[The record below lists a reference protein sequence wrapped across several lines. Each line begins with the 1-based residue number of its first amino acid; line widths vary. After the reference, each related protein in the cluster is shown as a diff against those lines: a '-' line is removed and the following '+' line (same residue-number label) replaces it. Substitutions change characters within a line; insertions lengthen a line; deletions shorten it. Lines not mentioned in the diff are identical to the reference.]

1 MKLIIGLGNPGKDY
15 IGTRHNIGFYLIDNY
30 VKEENWSNKFDGLV
44 CSKIVNNEKVYFFK
58 PQTYMNNSGI
68 AVQKIV
74 KYYDIPFEDIL
85 VIHDDLDLEFGTYR
99 IKFDSSSG
107 GHNGIKS
114 IINCLND
121 QKFWRLK
128 IGISNDKS
136 NVKDYVLG
144 YFKKSEKE
152 IIDNMLDI
160 YDNIIDSFIKNGGE
174 KTMSLYNKKR
184 W

>member
-1 MKLIIGLGNPGKDY
+1 MKLIVGLGNPGEEY
-15 IGTRHNIGFYLIDNY
+15 IGTRHNIGFYVVDNY
-30 VKEENWSNKFDGLV
+30 VNEENWSKKFDGLV
-44 CSKIVNNEKVYFFK
+44 CNKTINGEKVYFFK
-58 PQTYMNNSGI
+58 PQTYMNNSGVAI
-68 AVQKIV
+68 QKIV
-74 KYYDIPFEDIL
+74 KYYDISLDDII

-114 IINCLND
+114 IINYLNG
-121 QKFWRLK
+121 QEFWRLK

-144 YFKKSEKE
+144 KFKKTE
-152 IIDNMLDI
+152 IEVINDMLDI
-160 YDNIIDSFIKNGGE
+160 YNNIIDSFINNGGE

-184 W
+184 